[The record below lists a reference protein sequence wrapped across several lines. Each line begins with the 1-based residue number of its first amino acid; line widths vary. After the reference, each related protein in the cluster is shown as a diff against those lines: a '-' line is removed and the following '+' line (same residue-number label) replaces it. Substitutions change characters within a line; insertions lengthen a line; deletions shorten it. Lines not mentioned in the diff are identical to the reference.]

1 MGQNSTGLSHALQ
14 KVLCYP
20 LVSHVT
26 CWTDCCRDAM
36 QLDPWKPVKSS
47 LPTEHPGDLC
57 VNLPVS
63 YEWVLAKR
71 GTESNHHL
79 KTLFH
84 CEGTWKPV
92 KQNPQH
98 IFLRSSSRWSRV
110 TAWKK
115 CVPSGKETITL
126 SREWKGE
133 EKKTCSYFTGQQV
146 QQPWNHAAIKPAE
159 CKSGLHLRLQSV
171 FLVFTLHCTQV
182 TVILSPEFLNQRV
195 SEIALLCWLKLPD
208 VDFVITAREGGEP
221 CWCTAF

>member
-79 KTLFH
+79 KTPFH

-133 EKKTCSYFTGQQV
+133 KKKSVAISQGSKYNSHEITQQLN
-146 QQPWNHAAIKPAE
+146 P
-159 CKSGLHLRLQSV
+159 QSAKV
-171 FLVFTLHCTQV
+171 VC
-182 TVILSPEFLNQRV
+182 ILDCNQ
-195 SEIALLCWLKLPD
+195 
-208 VDFVITAREGGEP
+208 F
-221 CWCTAF
+221 F